1 MIAGLLCPLVV
12 CGAVSQVHAD
22 FDGNTIGGEW
32 YWPDLD
38 SVVDSFEAVVDPVVP
53 EYFYNID
60 GNPFDGYFIN
70 FAGSSVLFG
79 FSTADFEYLYFE
91 EADFNGWIFTDVAGE
106 LDPFQSVTLGATS
119 GTANYANI
127 DIGVLNDDQFYVD
140 FGSLGEDQ
148 YLYNGDYVSFDMT
161 FVPAPMGALALLG
174 LGCARRRRH

>member
-1 MIAGLLCPLVV
+1 MTFNRRLDSCMIAGLLCPLVV

-79 FSTADFEYLYFE
+79 FSTADFEMRK
-91 EADFNGWIFTDVAGE
+91 
-106 LDPFQSVTLGATS
+106 QS
-119 GTANYANI
+119 GTSRKRLAPPAVAPTTARAI
-127 DIGVLNDDQFYVD
+127 WFCLSSGFSRRARAASRRTSRPDMGFAMTPTVPTRA
-140 FGSLGEDQ
+140 E
-148 YLYNGDYVSFDMT
+148 GD
-161 FVPAPMGALALLG
+161 
-174 LGCARRRRH
+174 